1 MDVIFW
7 FIFKYMFIR
16 YKTIHLFTY
25 KLLVV
30 KLFVSTINLC
40 ILVFSIILVS
50 YSIFRIGWIFLLNL
64 FLVINILLEIYT
76 WVYRING
83 LRTYKCSLCSYTF
96 KLFDLF
102 YCVWIFL
109 SIQVF
114 DDNSI
119 SFASMINIIRL
130 SCFAF

>member
-1 MDVIFW
+1 MNVIFW
-7 FIFKYMFIR
+7 FIFKYMLIC
-16 YKTIHLFTY
+16 YKTIHFFTD

-30 KLFVSTINLC
+30 KFFVSTIDLC

-119 SFASMINIIRL
+119 GFASMINIIRL
-130 SCFAF
+130 SSFAF

>member
-7 FIFKYMFIR
+7 FIFKYMLIR

-50 YSIFRIGWIFLLNL
+50 YSIFRIGWIFLFNL
-64 FLVINILLEIYT
+64 FLVINIWLKIYT

-83 LRTYKCSLCSYTF
+83 LRTYKCSLCSYTL

-119 SFASMINIIRL
+119 GFASMINIIRL
-130 SCFAF
+130 SSFAF